1 MERMKYDQFW
11 NSLKEP
17 SHKHYDDSDIERGD
31 IAYIRNK
38 VLQNLF
44 AGVIMA
50 DDGVVLIAGQ
60 AFFEMLY
67 VNKVLGL
74 KDSYRIFDDE
84 IWYIAEWLQKN
95 RISYKI
101 NGRNLYR
108 YKTEEIAKYLVE
120 PFIYQLPERIEI
132 LPRYNCRSCIFE
144 KKL

>member
-1 MERMKYDQFW
+1 MERMKFDQFW

-17 SHKHYDDSDIERGD
+17 YHKHYDDSDIERGD

-44 AGVIMA
+44 VGVIMA

-84 IWYIAEWLQKN
+84 MWYIAEWLQKN
-95 RISYKI
+95 CISYKI
-101 NGRNLYR
+101 KGRNIYN
-108 YKTEEIAKYLVE
+108 YKTEEIAKYLAE
-120 PFIYQLPERIEI
+120 HFIWHLPERIEI
-132 LPRYNCRSCIFE
+132 LPPCYS
-144 KKL
+144 

>member
-1 MERMKYDQFW
+1 MERMKFDQFW

-17 SHKHYDDSDIERGD
+17 IDKHYDDSDIERGD

-44 AGVIMA
+44 AGVFMA
-50 DDGVVLIAGQ
+50 DDGIVLIAGQ
-60 AFFEMLY
+60 VFFEMLY

-74 KDSYRIFDDE
+74 KDSYRIFYDE

-95 RISYKI
+95 RISYEI

-108 YKTEEIAKYLVE
+108 YKTEEIAKYLAE
-120 PFIYQLPERIEI
+120 PFSYFVYI
-132 LPRYNCRSCIFE
+132 NN
-144 KKL
+144 

>member
-1 MERMKYDQFW
+1 MERMKFDQFW

-108 YKTEEIAKYLVE
+108 YETEEIAKYLVE
-120 PFIYQLPERIEI
+120 PFIWQLPGRIEI
-132 LPRYNCRSCIFE
+132 FPEI
-144 KKL
+144 